1 MQRSFSRARIRAT
14 QCQSTPGTADAMG
27 ERASDEP
34 LPAAIQDA
42 VAAAIEDGASLD
54 EIVAR
59 VRAHDD
65 EGSDLIPRARRCA
78 RARPAEGCWAERM
91 DGLICLQRETDRFA
105 EEWAETRDPRAEGL
119 SALIA
124 IETLRSLAL
133 RTMAALGTR
142 EEPVSTEE
150 LGRLAL
156 ALRRIE
162 SADKLRIEREQAAAD
177 AAAAHDGAAA
187 RAASMTHAERVETV
201 RRAMEGHLFPGRT
214 DPPPAAFGWAAA
226 SAEDSPVTMPKPAPD
241 PPTAAPPANSRVTPP
256 EPAPDSPAD
265 VGAPDA
271 GGALDVCDGRDT
283 WDAHRARDAELRR
296 REAEGRLWPTD
307 PPFCPAAWSGPG

>member
-1 MQRSFSRARIRAT
+1 MRRSFSSARVRAT

-42 VAAAIEDGASLD
+42 VAAAIEDGATMD

-59 VRAHDD
+59 VRSRDRD
-65 EGSDLIPRARRCA
+65 RSPLIPRARRCA

-91 DGLICLQRETDRFA
+91 DGLICLQRETVRFS
-105 EEWAETRDPRAEGL
+105 EEWERTRDPRAEGL

-124 IETLRSLAL
+124 IETLRTLAL
-133 RTMAALGTR
+133 RTMAELGQR
-142 EEPVSTEE
+142 EEPVAAED

-156 ALRRIE
+156 ALHRIE
-162 SADKLRIEREQAAAD
+162 SADRLRIEREQAAAD
-177 AAAAHDGAAA
+177 ATAAHAGAAA

-201 RRAMEGHLFPGRT
+201 RRAMEGHFFPGRT

-226 SAEDSPVTMPKPAPD
+226 SAEDSPVTLPEPTTD
-241 PPTAAPPANSRVTPP
+241 PP
-256 EPAPDSPAD
+256 AD
-265 VGAPDA
+265 DGAQDA
-271 GGALDVCDGRDT
+271 GGALDVCDGRDS
-283 WDAHRARDAELRR
+283 WDAHRARDAHLRR

>member
-1 MQRSFSRARIRAT
+1 MRRSFSSARVRAT

-27 ERASDEP
+27 GGSSDEP
-34 LPAAIQDA
+34 LPGAIQDA
-42 VAAAIEDGASLD
+42 VTAAIEDGASMD

-59 VRAHDD
+59 VRSRDG
-65 EGSDLIPRARRCA
+65 ESSRS
-78 RARPAEGCWAERM
+78 AEGRHAAPM
-91 DGLICLQRETDRFA
+91 DGLICLQRETVRFA
-105 EEWAETRDPRAEGL
+105 EEWERTRDPHAEGL

-124 IETLRSLAL
+124 IETLRTLAL
-133 RTMAALGTR
+133 RTMAELGAR
-142 EEPVSTEE
+142 EEPVPTED

-156 ALRRIE
+156 ALNRIE
-162 SADKLRIEREQAAAD
+162 RADRLRIEREQAAAD
-177 AAAAHDGAAA
+177 AAAAHDGPAA
-187 RAASMTHAERVETV
+187 RAAGMTHAERVETV

-214 DPPPAAFGWAAA
+214 DPPPAAFGWAAP

-307 PPFCPAAWSGPG
+307 PPFCPAEWSGPG

>member
-1 MQRSFSRARIRAT
+1 MRRSSSRARIRAT
-14 QCQSTPGTADAMG
+14 QCESERSTTGAIS
-27 ERASDEP
+27 EEP

-42 VAAAIEDGASLD
+42 VAAAIEDGATMD

-59 VRAHDD
+59 VRSGDGD
-65 EGSDLIPRARRCA
+65 RSPSIPRARRCA
-78 RARPAEGCWAERM
+78 RARPAEGRWAARM
-91 DGLICLQRETDRFA
+91 DGLICLQRETVRFA
-105 EEWAETRDPRAEGL
+105 EEWERTRDPRAEGL

-124 IETLRSLAL
+124 IETLRTLAL
-133 RTMAALGTR
+133 RTMAELGAR
-142 EEPVSTEE
+142 EEPVPTED

-156 ALRRIE
+156 ALNRIE

-177 AAAAHDGAAA
+177 AAAAHDGPAA

-226 SAEDSPVTMPKPAPD
+226 SAEDSPVTLPKPAPD
-241 PPTAAPPANSRVTPP
+241 PRPPPANSRTPP
-256 EPAPDSPAD
+256 DRRPIRLPTTGRICDARRAPDIC
-265 VGAPDA
+265 DA
-271 GGALDVCDGRDT
+271 RRARDT
-283 WDAHRARDAELRR
+283 WDARMARDAHLRR

>member
-1 MQRSFSRARIRAT
+1 MRRSFSRARVRAT

-42 VAAAIEDGASLD
+42 VAVAIEDGATMD
-54 EIVAR
+54 DIVQR
-59 VRAHDD
+59 VRSRGGDR
-65 EGSDLIPRARRCA
+65 SPSILRARRCA
-78 RARPAEGCWAERM
+78 PAGPAEGRWAEGM
-91 DGLICLQRETDRFA
+91 DGLIGLQREIDRCA
-105 EEWAETRDPRAEGL
+105 GEWVQAREPGAEGRG
-119 SALIA
+119 ALVA
-124 IETLRSLAL
+124 IETLRTLAL
-133 RTMAALGTR
+133 RTMAELGAR
-142 EEPVSTEE
+142 EEPVAAED

-156 ALRRIE
+156 ALNRIE
-162 SADKLRIEREQAAAD
+162 RADRLRIEREQAAAD
-177 AAAAHDGAAA
+177 AAAAHAGPAA

-226 SAEDSPVTMPKPAPD
+226 SSEDYPVTLPEPAPD
-241 PPTAAPPANSRVTPP
+241 PPNAAPPAHSRVTPP

-265 VGAPDA
+265 DGAPD
-271 GGALDVCDGRDT
+271 VCDARGAPDIC
-283 WDAHRARDAELRR
+283 DARMARDAHLRR

-307 PPFCPAAWSGPG
+307 PPFCPAEWRGPG

>member
-1 MQRSFSRARIRAT
+1 M

-27 ERASDEP
+27 GGSSDEP

-42 VAAAIEDGASLD
+42 VAAAIEGGATMD

-59 VRAHDD
+59 VRAGDG

-78 RARPAEGCWAERM
+78 RARPAEGRWAERM
-91 DGLICLQRETDRFA
+91 DSLICLQRETVRFA
-105 EEWAETRDPRAEGL
+105 EEWVRTRDPRAEGL

-124 IETLRSLAL
+124 IETLRTLAL
-133 RTMAALGTR
+133 RTMAELGAR
-142 EEPVSTEE
+142 EEPVPTED

-177 AAAAHDGAAA
+177 AAAAHAGPAA
-187 RAASMTHAERVETV
+187 RAASMTHAERVEAV
-201 RRAMEGHLFPGRT
+201 RRAMEGHLFPGGT
-214 DPPPAAFGWAAA
+214 DPPPPASGWAAA
-226 SAEDSPVTMPKPAPD
+226 SAENSPVTLPKPAPD
-241 PPTAAPPANSRVTPP
+241 PPAAAPPANSRVTPP
-256 EPAPDSPAD
+256 EPAPDSPAADGAHD
-265 VGAPDA
+265 VGDA
-271 GGALDVCDGRDT
+271 GGAPDVCDP
-283 WDAHRARDAELRR
+283 HRARDICDARIARDAHLRR

>member
-1 MQRSFSRARIRAT
+1 M

-27 ERASDEP
+27 ERSSDES

-42 VAAAIEDGASLD
+42 VTAAIEGGASLD

-59 VRAHDD
+59 VRSHDGD
-65 EGSDLIPRARRCA
+65 RSPLIPRTRRCA
-78 RARPAEGCWAERM
+78 RARPAEGCWAEPM

-105 EEWAETRDPRAEGL
+105 EEWERTREPGAEGL

-124 IETLRSLAL
+124 IETLRTLAL
-133 RTMAALGTR
+133 RTMAELGAR
-142 EEPVSTEE
+142 EEPVPTED

-156 ALRRIE
+156 ALYRIE
-162 SADKLRIEREQAAAD
+162 SADRLRIEREQAAAD

-214 DPPPAAFGWAAA
+214 DPPPPAFGWAAA

-241 PPTAAPPANSRVTPP
+241 PPAAAPPAHSRVTPP
-256 EPAPDSPAD
+256 EPAPDLPAD
-265 VGAPDA
+265 GGAPD
-271 GGALDVCDGRDT
+271 VCDARRVPDICDARGARDT
-283 WDAHRARDAELRR
+283 WDAHSARDAELRR